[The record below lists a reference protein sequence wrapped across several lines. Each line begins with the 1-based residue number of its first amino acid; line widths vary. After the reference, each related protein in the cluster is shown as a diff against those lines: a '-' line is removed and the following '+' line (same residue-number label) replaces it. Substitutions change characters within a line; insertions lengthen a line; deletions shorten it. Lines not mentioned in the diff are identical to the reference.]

1 MAILKNDKKI
11 TKKIMRRDKLVREFS
26 AGGIVFRKDKNK
38 IRYLLIKDANNHW
51 TIPKGHIE
59 EGENAKIAAL
69 REIKEETGLSK
80 LDIARELEATRY
92 FYCRGKEIILKTVY
106 LFLIESE
113 EDENL
118 DPDKKEVKGAMWFSG
133 KRAIENAGY
142 KNIKEMLTKAIG
154 RGNK

>member
-1 MAILKNDKKI
+1 MK
-11 TKKIMRRDKLVREFS
+11 RDTLVREYS

-38 IRYLLIKDANNHW
+38 IRYLLIKDSNNKW

-59 EGENAKIAAL
+59 KGEEARVAAL

-80 LDIARELEATRY
+80 LEIARELEATRY
-92 FYCRGKEIILKTVY
+92 FFCREKDLILKTVY

-113 EDENL
+113 EKEKL
-118 DPDKKEVKGAMWFSG
+118 KPDKKEIRGAMWFTD
-133 KRAIENAGY
+133 KDAVKNVGY
-142 KNIKEMLTKAIG
+142 NNIKEMLSKAIG

>member
-1 MAILKNDKKI
+1 MK
-11 TKKIMRRDKLVREFS
+11 RDTLIREYS

-38 IRYLLIKDANNHW
+38 IRYLLIKDSNNKW

-59 EGENAKIAAL
+59 EGEKARVAAL

-80 LDIARELEATRY
+80 LEIARELEATGY
-92 FYCRGKEIILKTVY
+92 FFCREKDLILKTVY

-113 EDENL
+113 EKENL
-118 DPDKKEVKGAMWFSG
+118 KPDKNEVKGAMWFTD
-133 KRAIENAGY
+133 KDAIKNVGY
-142 KNIKEMLTKAIG
+142 NNIKDMLSKAIG